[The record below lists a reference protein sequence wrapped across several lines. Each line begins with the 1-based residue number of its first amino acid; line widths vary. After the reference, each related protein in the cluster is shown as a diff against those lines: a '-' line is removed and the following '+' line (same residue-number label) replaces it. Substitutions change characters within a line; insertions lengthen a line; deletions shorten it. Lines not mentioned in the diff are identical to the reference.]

1 MDRSFRYGQERDEF
15 CRNEMSIDWDD
26 LRLFLD
32 VARLG
37 GLSAATGTT
46 KRSAATLGRRVT
58 ALERQIGEPLF
69 HRAHSGYTLTRAGEE
84 LLRRAEEV
92 ESAMRSLT
100 RWRDGEIGD
109 RVVRISAGAWTTD
122 FLARQI
128 DQLWSATDPFR
139 LEFVT
144 AYEKID
150 IGRRN
155 ADIGIRSERPTET
168 NLAGQQVGRV
178 AHALYSG
185 RKLINGVE
193 AGLFVGMGGDGANLQ
208 SSRWLMARHGDRIAT
223 RGNDAH
229 SVRELVA
236 AGAGL
241 TVLPCFAGDSDERLV
256 RIVAAPI
263 PELETEQ
270 WLVSHHEER
279 HSREVRTVLDRIGRL
294 LRAHAPLFAGAMKRP

>member
-1 MDRSFRYGQERDEF
+1 
-15 CRNEMSIDWDD
+15 MSIDWDD

-37 GLSAATGTT
+37 GLSAATTT
-46 KRSAATLGRRVT
+46 TGLSAATLGRRVT
-58 ALERQIGEPLF
+58 ALEKQIGEPLF

-92 ESAMRSLT
+92 ESAMRSLV

-109 RVVRISAGAWTTD
+109 RVVRISAGTWTTH
-122 FLARQI
+122 FLAQHI
-128 DQLWSATDPFR
+128 GELWDVSDPFR
-139 LEFVT
+139 IEFVT

-155 ADIGIRSERPTET
+155 ADIGVRSERPTET

-185 RKLINGVE
+185 RNLINGVK
-193 AGLFVGMGGDGANLQ
+193 AGLFVGVSGDGANIQ
-208 SSRWLMARHGDRIAT
+208 SSRWLMARHGDRIVT
-223 RGNDAH
+223 RGNDVH

-241 TVLPCFAGDSDERLV
+241 TVLPCFAGDSDARLV
-256 RIVAAPI
+256 RIVGEPI
-263 PELETEQ
+263 AELETEQ

-279 HSREVRTVLDRIGRL
+279 HSREVRILLDRMARL
-294 LRAHAPLFAGAMKRP
+294 LKTNAALFAGQMRRP

>member
-1 MDRSFRYGQERDEF
+1 
-15 CRNEMSIDWDD
+15 MSIDWDD

-46 KRSAATLGRRVT
+46 RLSAATLGRRVT
-58 ALERQIGEPLF
+58 ALEKQIGEPLF

-92 ESAMRSLT
+92 ESAMRSLV

-109 RVVRISAGAWTTD
+109 RVVRISAGTWTTS
-122 FLARQI
+122 FLAQHI
-128 DQLWSATDPFR
+128 GELWDVSDPFR
-139 LEFVT
+139 IEFVT

-155 ADIGIRSERPTET
+155 ADIGVRSERPTET

-185 RKLINGVE
+185 RKLINGVK
-193 AGLFVGMGGDGANLQ
+193 AGLFVALGGEGADLQ

-241 TVLPCFAGDSDERLV
+241 TVLPCFAGDSDDRLV
-256 RIVAAPI
+256 RIVGTPI
-263 PELETEQ
+263 AELETEQ

-279 HSREVRTVLDRIGRL
+279 HAREVRTVLDRVARL
-294 LRAHAPLFAGAMKRP
+294 LKAHGPLFAGEMKRF

>member
-1 MDRSFRYGQERDEF
+1 
-15 CRNEMSIDWDD
+15 MSIDWAD

-37 GLSAATGTT
+37 GLSAATETT
-46 KRSAATLGRRVT
+46 GLSAATLGRRVT
-58 ALERQIGEPLF
+58 ALEHQIGEPLF
-69 HRAHSGYTLTRAGEE
+69 HRSHSGYALTRAGEE

-92 ESAMRSLT
+92 ESAMRSLV

-109 RVVRISAGAWTTD
+109 RVVRISAGTWTTG
-122 FLARQI
+122 FLAQHI
-128 DQLWSATDPFR
+128 GELWDASDPFR
-139 LEFVT
+139 IEFVT

-155 ADIGIRSERPTET
+155 ADIGIRSERPTEA
-168 NLAGQQVGRV
+168 NLAGRQVGRV

-185 RKLINGVE
+185 RNLINGVK
-193 AGLFVGMGGDGANLQ
+193 AGLFVVLSGDGANLQ
-208 SSRWLMARHGDRIAT
+208 SSRWLMARHGDRIGL
-223 RGNDAH
+223 RGNDVH

-241 TVLPCFAGDSDERLV
+241 TVLPCFAGDTDGRLV
-256 RIVAAPI
+256 RIVRAPI
-263 PELETEQ
+263 TELETEQ

-279 HSREVRTVLDRIGRL
+279 HSREIRTVLDRVGKL
-294 LRAHAPLFAGAMKRP
+294 LKEHAPLFAGERQHP